1 MTWVTHIFR
10 IILQKIQLYKKYM
23 PLISLLWQEI
33 GYRLIDSDQCAK
45 TRNVCKKLLLV
56 LKFCANVWFWSLF
69 SVKKYYMNKKYY
81 YYWGYKSI
89 LLCREFWPIWWQ
101 HYLGPRI
108 PSCLSKEWINFS
120 NLSWVKISGCT
131 VVEFKRSGVPTI
143 SKQIK

>member
-1 MTWVTHIFR
+1 MCKNQEC
-10 IILQKIQLYKKYM
+10 LQKASTGIEVL
-23 PLISLLWQEI
+23 
-33 GYRLIDSDQCAK
+33 
-45 TRNVCKKLLLV
+45 CKCLV
-56 LKFCANVWFWSLF
+56 LILIFCE
-69 SVKKYYMNKKYY
+69 KYYMNKKYY

-120 NLSWVKISGCT
+120 NLSWVKISGFT

-143 SKQIK
+143 SKQIKWIKILEIPLICTKKTSVQRKGWY